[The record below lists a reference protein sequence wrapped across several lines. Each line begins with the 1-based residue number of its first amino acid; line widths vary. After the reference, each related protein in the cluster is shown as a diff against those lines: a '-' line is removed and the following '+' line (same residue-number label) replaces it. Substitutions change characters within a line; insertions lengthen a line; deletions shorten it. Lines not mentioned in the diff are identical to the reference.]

1 MDINKMKP
9 ESVKLL
15 LLRKLFQIDY
25 SSDRYIEETKIT
37 NCDEQDIMKH
47 KCKKN

>member
-1 MDINKMKP
+1 MKP
-9 ESVKLL
+9 ESIKLL